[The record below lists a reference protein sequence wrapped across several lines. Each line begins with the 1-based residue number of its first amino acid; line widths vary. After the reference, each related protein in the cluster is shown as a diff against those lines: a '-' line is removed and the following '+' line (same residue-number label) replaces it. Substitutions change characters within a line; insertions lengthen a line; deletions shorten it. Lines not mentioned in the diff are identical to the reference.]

1 MEEQAVRSRH
11 QRATIILAV
20 TVLVLVGLG
29 VSVTAAAAS
38 KLNQYSFLY
47 FPLGFYLAAQGLLV
61 GIAAL
66 SFWFARAQGRL
77 DREREESEEF

>member
-1 MEEQAVRSRH
+1 MEEQAAHSRH
-11 QRATIILAV
+11 RRATIILAV

-29 VSVTAAAAS
+29 VSVTAAAAA
-38 KLNQYSFLY
+38 KLNQYQFLY
-47 FPLGFYLAAQGLLV
+47 FPLGFYLAAQGLLL

-66 SFWFARAQGRL
+66 SFWFVRAQGRL

>member
-1 MEEQAVRSRH
+1 MEEQAAHSRH
-11 QRATIILAV
+11 RRATIILAV

-29 VSVTAAAAS
+29 VSVTAAAA
-38 KLNQYSFLY
+38 KLNQYTFLY
-47 FPLGFYLAAQGLLV
+47 FPLGFYLAAQGLLL

>member
-1 MEEQAVRSRH
+1 MEEQAAHSRH
-11 QRATIILAV
+11 RRATIILAV

-29 VSVTAAAAS
+29 VSVTAVAAA
-38 KLNQYSFLY
+38 KLNQYTFLY
-47 FPLGFYLAAQGLLV
+47 FPLGFYLAAQGLLL

-77 DREREESEEF
+77 DRKREESEEF

>member
-1 MEEQAVRSRH
+1 MEEQAARNRH

-20 TVLVLVGLG
+20 AVLLLVLLG
-29 VSVTAAAAS
+29 VSLTAAAAAT
-38 KLNQYSFLY
+38 LNQYPFLY
-47 FPLGFYLAAQGLLV
+47 FPLGYYLAAQGLLI

-66 SFWFARAQGRL
+66 SFWFARAQGHL